1 MVDAVEL
8 SLPAVLTQA
17 QAPAVTQALLQALQG
32 RSQAR
37 VVLDVSALAEF
48 DSAALAVILACR
60 RAVMAAGGQLLLQG
74 VPSRVQTLAQAYG
87 VAELLI

>member
-1 MVDAVEL
+1 MMVAVEL

-17 QAPAVTQALLQALQG
+17 QAPAVTQALLQAVQG
-32 RSQAR
+32 RAQNQ

-60 RAVMAAGGQLLLQG
+60 RAVMAAGGQLQLQG
-74 VPSRVQTLAQAYG
+74 VPARVQTLAQVYG
-87 VAELLI
+87 VAELLV